1 MSETNISEMS
11 GHADSTIPETLKEKL
26 HYCEA
31 LCKELENL
39 AGCPGVDVQAECGRL
54 QNEFENALDLPPE
67 FEELHHHHDTLSTPL
82 YPLLQICCYPS

>member
-26 HYCEA
+26 HHCEA

-54 QNEFENALDLPPE
+54 QNEFSQKLVQGFGKHFCRDAVIENITSCNCL
-67 FEELHHHHDTLSTPL
+67 
-82 YPLLQICCYPS
+82 